1 MRRPRRWHWGRR
13 SSPKHATCM
22 NWPSKRRLPRHTLR
36 GPTLPKNRNTR
47 CWPARKFC
55 TPSGSS
61 PAPGARRSRAYWI
74 GFIAMADGP
83 VLITGGAGFIGSNLA
98 AALLEKGYSL
108 RILDDLSS
116 GKRSNLALDNPRVE
130 LIEGDV
136 ADAALVAQVMR
147 GCQAVVH
154 LAAVASV
161 QASVEDPVRTHQS
174 NFIGTLNVCEAMR
187 QTGVKRVLFASSAA
201 VYGNNGEGESIDE
214 DTAKAPL
221 TPYASD
227 KLAGEYYFDFYRRQH
242 GLEPVVFRFFNIF
255 GPRQDPSSPYSGV
268 ISIFSERAQKGLPIT
283 VFGDGEQTRDFV
295 YVEDLVDLLVQA
307 IEKPQIEVGA
317 VNVGWNQATTLKQ
330 MLEAL
335 GQVVGELPPVSYGPA
350 RSGDIRHSRANN
362 RRLLERFTYPA
373 QTPMSVGL
381 ARLLGR

>member
-1 MRRPRRWHWGRR
+1 
-13 SSPKHATCM
+13 
-22 NWPSKRRLPRHTLR
+22 
-36 GPTLPKNRNTR
+36 
-47 CWPARKFC
+47 
-55 TPSGSS
+55 
-61 PAPGARRSRAYWI
+61 
-74 GFIAMADGP
+74 MADAP
-83 VLITGGAGFIGSNLA
+83 ILITGGAGFIGSNLA
-98 AALLEKGYSL
+98 EALLAQGYSL

-201 VYGNNGEGESIDE
+201 VYGNNGEGESIVE
-214 DTAKAPL
+214 DTAKSPL

-227 KLAGEYYFDFYRRQH
+227 KLASEQYLDFYRRQH
-242 GLEPVVFRFFNIF
+242 GLEPVIFRFFNVF

-268 ISIFSERAQKGLPIT
+268 ISIFCERALKGLPIT
-283 VFGDGEQTRDFV
+283 IFGDGEQTRDFI
-295 YVEDLVDLLVQA
+295 YVGDLVQILQQALKAPQVQDGA
-307 IEKPQIEVGA
+307 I
-317 VNVGWNQATTLKQ
+317 NVGLNRATTLKQ
-330 MLEAL
+330 MLTAL
-335 GQVVGELPPVSYGPA
+335 GEVVGALPPVTYAPA

-362 RRLLERFTYPA
+362 QRMLERFVLAEP
-373 QTPMSVGL
+373 TPMSVGL

>member
-1 MRRPRRWHWGRR
+1 
-13 SSPKHATCM
+13 
-22 NWPSKRRLPRHTLR
+22 
-36 GPTLPKNRNTR
+36 
-47 CWPARKFC
+47 
-55 TPSGSS
+55 
-61 PAPGARRSRAYWI
+61 
-74 GFIAMADGP
+74 MADAP
-83 VLITGGAGFIGSNLA
+83 VLVTGGAGFIGSNLVE
-98 AALLEKGYSL
+98 ALLERGYSL
-108 RILDDLSS
+108 RILDDLST

-136 ADAALVAQVMR
+136 ADAAVVVRAMR

-201 VYGNNGEGESIDE
+201 VYGNNGEGEPIVE

-227 KLAGEYYFDFYRRQH
+227 KLASEQYLDFYRRQH
-242 GLEPVVFRFFNIF
+242 GLEPVIFRFFNVF

-268 ISIFSERAQKGLPIT
+268 ISIFCERALTGLPIT
-283 VFGDGEQTRDFV
+283 IFGDGEQTRDFI
-295 YVEDLVDLLVQA
+295 YVGDLVRILVQA
-307 IEKPQIEVGA
+307 LEAPQVQEGA
-317 VNVGWNQATTLKQ
+317 INVGLNRATTLKQ
-330 MLEAL
+330 MLAAL
-335 GQVVGELPPVSYGPA
+335 GEVVGGLPPVSYAPA

-362 RRLLERFTYPA
+362 QRLLERFELAEPTS
-373 QTPMSVGL
+373 MNVGL